1 MTELC
6 CWELLGVCLWCQLW
20 ASSVELS
27 SLASAERTD
36 SPRFETWADSSLKAS
51 MAGWDAASQSVW
63 RYSQTW
69 NITSR
74 ALKKLFNISESLFFS
89 LNGDD
94 HTYFVVLWKEVA
106 GYSECIS
113 TLRARMPWDQI
124 VLYFLSSFLKSYSPV
139 GSPVCSPPIHRCM
152 RAPGC

>member
-1 MTELC
+1 MWQSSAAGSSWGHL
-6 CWELLGVCLWCQLW
+6 WWQLG
-20 ASSVELS
+20 ASSVELC

-36 SPRFETWADSSLKAS
+36 SPHFETWADSSLNAS
-51 MAGWDAASQSVW
+51 MAGWDSR

-89 LNGDD
+89 LNGDN
-94 HTYFVVLWKEVA
+94 HTYFVVVWKEVA
-106 GYSECIS
+106 GYSDHIS
-113 TLRARMPWDQI
+113 LWGLGRDILFPWDEI
-124 VLYFLSSFLKSYSPV
+124 VVYFLSSFLKSYSPV
-139 GSPVCSPPIHRCM
+139 GSPVSSPPIQRST